1 MKLLYITNGING
13 AGGLER
19 VLSVKLSYLVDQ
31 FGYDVHILVLNDL
44 QTKTFYTFSPKV
56 QFHNC
61 EVKGNP
67 IKYILSYVKGIK
79 RTVRNI
85 QPDVISVCDDGF
97 KAFFIPQFLKT
108 KVPIIYERHA
118 SIELNQNN
126 SIKSKLTVKTMRHL
140 GRYFKRF
147 VVLSHSNAMEWNLKN
162 VCVINN
168 PLSFYSKEA
177 AQLDAKK
184 VIVVG
189 SHSYNKGYD
198 LLLSVW
204 EKVFEQHPSWEL
216 TIYGR
221 VDLNKTFI
229 KLAENLRCK
238 SSIYFRNPIH
248 DIENKYLESSI
259 FVLSS
264 RTEGFGMVLIEA
276 MACGLPCVSFDCPSG
291 PRDIISHSE
300 DGFLIEN
307 GNTTKMFE
315 AIINL
320 IEDVELRKKM
330 GANARNNVKRFYPN
344 NIVQQWNDLFTDLLA

>member
-1 MKLLYITNGING
+1 MKILYISNGVNG

-19 VLSVKLSYLVDQ
+19 VLSIKASCLAEHYK
-31 FGYDVHILVLNDL
+31 YDVSILSLNNDD
-44 QTKTFYTFSPKV
+44 KHPFYCFSDKIQFVNIKV
-56 QFHNC
+56 G
-61 EVKGNP
+61 GN
-67 IKYILSYVKGIK
+67 ILNYVWSYVKGIQK
-79 RTVRNI
+79 QVDLI
-85 QPDVISVCDDGF
+85 KPDIICVCDDGL

-108 KVPIIYERHA
+108 KAPIIYERHA

-126 SIKSKLTVKTMRHL
+126 SIKSKLTVKTMRYL
-140 GRYFKRF
+140 GRYFNRF
-147 VVLSHSNAMEWNLKN
+147 VVLSHSNAMEWSLKN

-168 PLSFYSKEA
+168 PLSFYSQEA

-229 KLAENLRCK
+229 KLADNLRCK

-259 FVLSS
+259 FVLPS

-320 IEDVELRKKM
+320 IEDVELREKM

>member
-1 MKLLYITNGING
+1 
-13 AGGLER
+13 
-19 VLSVKLSYLVDQ
+19 
-31 FGYDVHILVLNDL
+31 
-44 QTKTFYTFSPKV
+44 
-56 QFHNC
+56 
-61 EVKGNP
+61 
-67 IKYILSYVKGIK
+67 
-79 RTVRNI
+79 
-85 QPDVISVCDDGF
+85 
-97 KAFFIPQFLKT
+97 
-108 KVPIIYERHA
+108 
-118 SIELNQNN
+118 
-126 SIKSKLTVKTMRHL
+126 
-140 GRYFKRF
+140 
-147 VVLSHSNAMEWNLKN
+147 
-162 VCVINN
+162 
-168 PLSFYSKEA
+168 LSFYSQEA

-229 KLAENLRCK
+229 KLADNLRCK

-259 FVLSS
+259 FVLPS

-320 IEDVELRKKM
+320 IEDVELREKM